1 MTGAEIKKNRASENC
16 ELMKLSYAS
25 FTSSPK
31 LLLLALLFAGCET
44 MPEGIHQARIAM
56 FQRIQQEPPG
66 DYFIGRR
73 YFKPDYKFWGYV
85 RRPGQP
91 WNTARL
97 VMLNEKQK
105 LAPDREQVNF
115 GFDNN
120 YEYKLYGNFSG
131 ENVYEPASNGVYPEF
146 VLRGYELI
154 STNPGPIF
162 KSEYSGEGNNRYQIE
177 KPE

>member
-1 MTGAEIKKNRASENC
+1 
-16 ELMKLSYAS
+16 
-25 FTSSPK
+25 
-31 LLLLALLFAGCET
+31 

-91 WNTARL
+91 WSAARL

-146 VLRGYELI
+146 ILRGCELI

-162 KSEYSGEGNNRYQIE
+162 KSQYSGEGNNRYQIE